1 MTIDVNG
8 FQWQWKF
15 AYPSYHQG
23 NVTLTIQGT
32 SGNPPKEPTLVL
44 PLGQPVHFHLESTDV
59 IHSFYIPVFL
69 FKRDVIP
76 GHPNDFTLTPDR
88 AGTFAGKC
96 AELCGL
102 LHSEMLFNV
111 QIVPKAQF
119 DAWATKTLKF
129 QVENQSTCTPASN
142 GKVAVIAKQVTFDVS
157 CIQEPPNAPLTIEF
171 DNQDQG
177 IPHNIEIFTD
187 SNATTR
193 LGGATGPGDVVSG
206 PGTTTYDIP
215 GLPAGTYFFRCDV
228 HPTAMTGQFK
238 VSG

>member
-1 MTIDVNG
+1 MVDQQLATVFEEISQCLFAVRAVEQVLLVN
-8 FQWQWKF
+8 FF
-15 AYPSYHQG
+15 PRELAA
-23 NVTLTIQGT
+23 LT
-32 SGNPPKEPTLVL
+32 
-44 PLGQPVHFHLESTDV
+44 
-59 IHSFYIPVFL
+59 
-69 FKRDVIP
+69 
-76 GHPNDFTLTPDR
+76 
-88 AGTFAGKC
+88 
-96 AELCGL
+96 
-102 LHSEMLFNV
+102 
-111 QIVPKAQF
+111 AQ
-119 DAWATKTLKF
+119 
-129 QVENQSTCTPASN
+129 
-142 GKVAVIAKQVTFDVS
+142 VIAKQVTFDVS